1 MAMLTASLASTTRS
15 NRQSIRNAID
25 HLRHIAVAVGH
36 HQTRLMVDLHNHPA
50 RFIQPRLH
58 GPVFVREK
66 DLNLL
71 TMAGYPLDRR
81 LESVFDPS
89 SQTIGKRFTFGMDGY
104 QHSASSL

>member
-1 MAMLTASLASTTRS
+1 MLTPTLAATTRS
-15 NRQSIRNAID
+15 DSQPIRDTVD
-25 HLRHIAVAVGH
+25 HLGHIAVAVGH

-71 TMAGYPLDRR
+71 TMAGYPFDRR
-81 LESVFDPS
+81 LEPVFDPS